1 MRICFDLDN
10 TLCVGWPY
18 DIAKPVPGAA
28 ALLKRLK
35 KKGHTVIIQ
44 TARGMGTANSVAG
57 LAIKNIG
64 LLTLRQLE
72 EWGFEYDE
80 IYFGKPDADVFVDDK
95 AYHAS
100 MMKSLEK
107 CIENRIEGRKSAD
120 CQSQKVQGKIDAL
133 ISKIDKI
140 SGV

>member
-1 MRICFDLDN
+1 MRICFDLDG

-18 DIAKPVPGAA
+18 DTAKPVPGASS
-28 ALLKRLK
+28 LLKSLRD
-35 KKGHTVIIQ
+35 KGHTIIIQ
-44 TARGMGTANSVAG
+44 TARGMGTAKSVAG
-57 LAIKNIG
+57 VAIKNIG
-64 LLTLRQLE
+64 LLTLKQLD

-95 AYHAS
+95 AFHAS
-100 MMKSLEK
+100 MISKLEK
-107 CIENRIEGRKSAD
+107 CIDNRIVNREDTDYKTLKY
-120 CQSQKVQGKIDAL
+120 QEKIEAL